1 MESNQRNVKATIDKI
16 KSERSVYTTSSQKDE
31 ISVMRA
37 MLNDKSYNID
47 LYGSKGCDRLYNM
60 ALETKDMIS
69 KVVSN
74 QCNISLDQAKRM
86 VDGYEFDNEDAKTMI
101 SASKNFV
108 TTYLKTGRKLAF
120 DATRDTEIAL
130 SQKHVPEHTVFH
142 PVKINHS
149 DGSSETV
156 IRETK
161 VSAYEQVKAY
171 SKCPTW
177 KRNAEKNGEDV
188 ESYKPYPESYDG
200 VDYYSQFKKRKSDEY
215 DQDGRKIVMVFKK

>member
-1 MESNQRNVKATIDKI
+1 MERKTVQETIDKI
-16 KSERSVYTTSSQKDE
+16 KSDKNIYTTSSQKDE
-31 ISVMRA
+31 VSVMRA
-37 MLNDKSYNID
+37 MLNDDTYHID
-47 LYGSKGCDRLYNM
+47 LYNNKGCDRLYNM

-69 KVVSN
+69 KVVSS

-86 VDGYEFDNEDAKTMI
+86 VNGYEFDNEDAKTMI

-161 VSAYEQVKAY
+161 VGAYEQVKAY

-177 KRNAEKNGEDV
+177 RRNAEKNGEDA

-200 VDYYSQFKKRKSDEY
+200 VDYYSQFRKNTEY
-215 DQDGRKIVMVFKK
+215 DSNGRRIVMEFRK